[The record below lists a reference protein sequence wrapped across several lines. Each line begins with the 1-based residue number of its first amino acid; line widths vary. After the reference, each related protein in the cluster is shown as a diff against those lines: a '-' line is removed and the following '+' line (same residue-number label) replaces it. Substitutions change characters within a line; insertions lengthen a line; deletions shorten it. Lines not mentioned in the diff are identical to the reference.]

1 MDRIEKA
8 GGHVTPD
15 GRVNGGLNLSRALGD
30 HAYKTNGSLTL
41 QDQMISPVPDIK
53 TLDLDPKLDS
63 YVFLA
68 CDGIWN
74 SLSSQE
80 VVDFINERLTGDKEE
95 TPEHLKTVCIEVILA
110 ASLTIPVGVKSPSRS
125 FAFLEL
131 NAILSV

>member
-1 MDRIEKA
+1 MERIEKA

-30 HAYKTNGSLTL
+30 HAYKTNKSLPLTE
-41 QDQMISPVPDIK
+41 QMISPVPDIK
-53 TLDLDPKLDS
+53 TLELDPKLDS

-80 VVDFINERLTGDKEE
+80 TVDFINERLTDAKDAES
-95 TPEHLKTVCIEVILA
+95 PEFLKTICIEVSNNFSSTPTSDHLNTGH
-110 ASLTIPVGVKSPSRS
+110 LKS
-125 FAFLEL
+125 
-131 NAILSV
+131 IH